1 MKNLNNLALGL
12 GVAVIGFAVYQY
24 MKSSTGS
31 SGAATAATGAASGNA
46 GAMWQTLTFPM
57 GSGTGGVNSNVYA
70 DQTYSSASWNPD
82 AISSAIAQDSQN
94 ALQAIYHVPLV
105 NQFGFTMPGASS

>member
-24 MKSSTGS
+24 MRSSSGS
-31 SGAATAATGAASGNA
+31 SGAAAGAPSAASGNA
-46 GAMWQTLTFPM
+46 GAMWQNLTFPL
-57 GSGTGGVNSNVYA
+57 GSPSGGVNSNVYA
-70 DQTYSSASWNPD
+70 NQTYSSASWNPD

-94 ALQAIYHVPLV
+94 ALQAVYHVPLI
-105 NQFGFTMPGASS
+105 NQYGFTMPGQS

>member
-12 GVAVIGFAVYQY
+12 GVAVLGFAVYQY
-24 MKSSTGS
+24 MRSGS
-31 SGAATAATGAASGNA
+31 ASGQSAAGAGPTGPNA
-46 GAMWQTLTFPM
+46 GATWQTLTFPL
-57 GSGTGGVNSNVYA
+57 GQGTGGVNSNVYA
-70 DQTYSSASWNPD
+70 DQAYGSASWNPD

-105 NQFGFTMPGASS
+105 NQFGFTMPGAA